1 MTQNSFIWHRAPFLR
16 LVLPLM
22 GGIFC
27 AAERNWPHQVS
38 WWCLC
43 TGLALQ
49 FAFASRIIRVAFG
62 ARWLSGL
69 AINLSLLALGQLLY
83 WHNLLPAKKNW
94 VGHQLPTCNY
104 LIGTPDG
111 ISYNAK
117 GSIRCNFIITA
128 CITKNGTQK
137 KATGKIILYAP
148 ADLPEQFM
156 PGDLWLLPAAELQRL
171 KSSGNPGS
179 FDYATYCAKQN
190 IYHQAFYK
198 KQQLRKIQSGKG
210 FNLSR
215 LLAIAQLN
223 AIASMRATVPE
234 KACGLAMA
242 LLIGYRYEV
251 DKPLL
256 QAYSNTGVVHVIAV
270 SGMHLGL
277 IFLLLQ
283 HGLIFPTKKFKP
295 LKWIKGIIVLLIIWC
310 FSGVAG
316 AAASIIRAAWMF
328 STGMLSKLIRKPM
341 DNIQSICLCAFM
353 LLCYN
358 PLWLWDAGFQLS
370 FAALLSIII
379 YQPIITEW
387 MQPKNP
393 LLNGLWQLSAVTL
406 AAQILTLP
414 ISVSLFHQAPVYF
427 LAANLVAVPLSS
439 VALIMALLQWLLS
452 AAGTAI
458 TLPAQVTGHFIN
470 GMNTAI
476 LHINKI
482 PGAVIQQIEW
492 TTLQTTMAYGIII
505 CLTIWLTR
513 KSTDAFIIGLL
524 SAAVFMA
531 SGKYDQKVALVI
543 FHIPHQQVTAYF
555 HRQTMTQLTPKAIN
569 ADQNISAAKRYFRCT
584 KTANTRGG
592 FYRLGPITIALPT
605 NANELNVALQ
615 KTPNYCLL
623 GAGIKNLNNILL
635 HPSPNTIFII
645 DGSLPP
651 LKATEWRKWLQE
663 NRLKYHSTWESGA
676 LQIPIN
682 KF

>member
-1 MTQNSFIWHRAPFLR
+1 MIQNSFIWHRAPFLR
-16 LVLPLM
+16 LVLPLIA
-22 GGIFC
+22 GIFC
-27 AAERNWPHQVS
+27 AANTSSPRYAAGWGLIIGLILQ
-38 WWCLC
+38 
-43 TGLALQ
+43 LAL
-49 FAFASRIIRVAFG
+49 ATKLIRVNFG
-62 ARWLSGL
+62 LRWVSGL
-69 AINLSLLALGQLLY
+69 AINLSLLALGHLLY
-83 WHNLLPAKKNW
+83 WQNLLPAKKSW
-94 VGHQLPTCNY
+94 LGHQLTTCDY

-111 ISYNAK
+111 ISNNARR
-117 GSIRCNFIITA
+117 SIKCNFIITA
-128 CITKNGTQK
+128 CITKNGHQK
-137 KATGKIILYAP
+137 NAIGKIILYVP

-156 PGDLWLLPAAELQRL
+156 PGDLWLLPAAELQQI

-179 FDYATYCAKQN
+179 FDYAAYCARQN

-198 KQQLRKIQSGKG
+198 KEQIRKIQSSKA
-210 FNLSR
+210 FYLPR
-215 LLAIAQLN
+215 LLAIAQIN
-223 AIASMRATVPE
+223 AIATMRATVPE

-283 HGLIFPTKKFKP
+283 QGLIFPTKKFKA
-295 LKWIKGIIVLLIIWC
+295 LRWIKGFIVLLIIWC

-341 DNIQSICLCAFM
+341 DNTQSICLCAFM

-379 YQPIITEW
+379 YQPLITEW

-439 VALIMALLQWLLS
+439 VALITALLQWLLT
-452 AAGTAI
+452 AVGTSI
-458 TLPAQVTGHFIN
+458 ILPAQITGYFII
-470 GMNTAI
+470 GMNRAI

-492 TTLQTTMAYGIII
+492 TTLQTSMAYTIVI

-513 KSTDAFIIGLL
+513 KSAAAFIIGLL

-531 SGKYDQKVALVI
+531 SGKYDHKTALVI
-543 FHIPHQQVTAYF
+543 FHIPSQQAVACFQHQTI
-555 HRQTMTQLTPKAIN
+555 TQLTADMKE
-569 ADQNISAAKRYFRCT
+569 DQNITAAKRYFRCT
-584 KTANTRGG
+584 KTINSESG
-592 FYRLGPITIALPT
+592 FYISGQITIAFPKNITDLT
-605 NANELNVALQ
+605 AALQ
-615 KTPNYCLL
+615 KRPKYCLL
-623 GAGIKNLNNILL
+623 GAGIKNLNPILTN
-635 HPSPNTIFII
+635 PSPNTIFII
-645 DGSLPP
+645 DGSVPP
-651 LKATEWRKWLQE
+651 WKATEWCKWLQQ
-663 NRLKYHSTWESGA
+663 NRLKYYSTWDSGA

>member
-16 LVLPLM
+16 LVLPLIA
-22 GGIFC
+22 GIFC
-27 AAERNWPHQVS
+27 AAQTSLPHQFAGWS
-38 WWCLC
+38 LII
-43 TGLALQ
+43 GLALQ
-49 FAFASRIIRVAFG
+49 FAFASRIIRVAFEV
-62 ARWLSGL
+62 RWVSGL

-83 WHNLLPAKKNW
+83 WHNLLPAKQNW
-94 VGHQLPTCNY
+94 LGHQLPNCRF

-111 ISYNAK
+111 ISNNARRSVK
-117 GSIRCNFIITA
+117 CNFIITA
-128 CITKNGTQK
+128 CITKNGLQK
-137 KATGKIILYAP
+137 KAVGKIILYAP

-156 PGDLWLLPAAELQRL
+156 PGDLWLLPAAALQQI

-179 FDYATYCAKQN
+179 FDYATYCARQN

-198 KQQLRKIQSGKG
+198 KQQLRKIQSRKT
-210 FNLSR
+210 LYLPR
-215 LLAIAQLN
+215 LLAIAQIN
-223 AIASMRATVPE
+223 AIATMRATVPE

-283 HGLIFPTKKFKP
+283 QGLIFPTKKFKA
-295 LKWIKGIIVLLIIWC
+295 LKWIKGFIILLIIWC

-379 YQPIITEW
+379 YQPLISEW

-439 VALIMALLQWLLS
+439 VALIMALLQWLLT
-452 AAGTAI
+452 AAGTSI
-458 TLPAQVTGHFIN
+458 ILPAQVTGYFIN
-470 GMNTAI
+470 GMNRAI

-492 TTLQTTMAYGIII
+492 TTIQTITAYGIVVS
-505 CLTIWLTR
+505 LTLWLTR
-513 KSTDAFIIGLL
+513 KSADAFIITLL
-524 SAAVFMA
+524 SISVFIA
-531 SGKYDQKVALVI
+531 SAKSNQKTTLVI
-543 FHIPHQQVTAYF
+543 FHIPHQQAVAYF
-555 HRQTMTQLTPKAIN
+555 QRQTMTQLTADIN
-569 ADQNISAAKRYFRCT
+569 EDQNITAAKRYFRCA
-584 KTANTRGG
+584 KTVNSKAC
-592 FYRLGPITIALPT
+592 FYTLGQITIALPKNIT
-605 NANELNVALQ
+605 DLIAALQ
-615 KTPNYCLL
+615 KRPRYCLL
-623 GAGIKNLNNILL
+623 SAGIKNLNPILTN
-635 HPSPNTIFII
+635 PSPNTIFII
-645 DGSLPP
+645 DGNVPP
-651 LKATEWRKWLQE
+651 WKATIWGNWLKQ
-663 NRLKYHSTWESGA
+663 NRLKYYSTWDAGA